1 MYDFCTV
8 EKKQGQRLFD
18 EVASLRFSSCNQ
30 PGFFTGGIL
39 IRQKHNST
47 TCVMDTSIKSN
58 YFAKLP
64 VLSQLDS
71 VELEQLASIAQLCR
85 APKFQFIFMPDEVA
99 DQVYFL
105 IRGRIKTGTFSMDG
119 REVIK
124 EILQPET
131 MFGDLAL
138 AGETR
143 RSEFAQALHEDVE
156 YLSVKVSD
164 FLQLMQKN
172 QRLIFACM
180 QHLSQRLQRVEDR
193 LAKLVLKDARERIIE
208 FLVETAGKE
217 GRRVGYE
224 TLLKH
229 HLTQQD
235 IANLTGTSR
244 QTVTSVLNDLRK
256 SNLIYFNRNSI
267 LIRDIEKLA

>member
-1 MYDFCTV
+1 
-8 EKKQGQRLFD
+8 
-18 EVASLRFSSCNQ
+18 
-30 PGFFTGGIL
+30 
-39 IRQKHNST
+39 
-47 TCVMDTSIKSN
+47 MDTSNKVQFFS
-58 YFAKLP
+58 KLP
-64 VLSQLDS
+64 LFEALNAQ
-71 VELEQLASIAQLCR
+71 ELEYLADITQYRR
-85 APKFQFIFMPDEVA
+85 APKFQFIFMPDEPA
-99 DQVYFL
+99 DHLYFL
-105 IRGRIKTGTFSMDG
+105 LKGRVKTGTFSNDG

-131 MFGDLAL
+131 LFGDLAL
-138 AGETR
+138 AGETT
-143 RSEFAQALHEDVE
+143 RSEFAQALHDEAE
-156 YLSVKVSD
+156 YLAIKIAD
-164 FLQLMQKN
+164 FQQLMQQN
-172 QRLIFACM
+172 QRLVFACLY
-180 QHLSQRLQRVEDR
+180 HLSQRLQRVEDR

-208 FLVETAGKE
+208 FLIETAGRE

-224 TLLKH
+224 TLVKH

>member
-1 MYDFCTV
+1 MYHQKNTHLKPIPFKGTLTTFKHTHNYLIKNYAAMETSNKINV
-8 EKKQGQRLFD
+8 LGKLPIL
-18 EVASLRFSSCNQ
+18 ASLA
-30 PGFFTGGIL
+30 
-39 IRQKHNST
+39 
-47 TCVMDTSIKSN
+47 VD
-58 YFAKLP
+58 
-64 VLSQLDS
+64 
-71 VELEQLASIAQLCR
+71 ELEQIATIASFRRVA
-85 APKFQFIFMPDEVA
+85 KFQFIFMPDEVA
-99 DQVYFL
+99 DYVYIL
-105 IRGRIKTGTFSMDG
+105 LKGRVKTGTFSAEG

-131 MFGDLAL
+131 FFGDLAL
-138 AGETR
+138 TGETK
-143 RSEFAQALHEDVE
+143 RSDYAQALHDDVE
-156 YLSVKVSD
+156 YLAIRVVD
-164 FLQLMQKN
+164 FQQLMQQN

-180 QHLSQRLQRVEDR
+180 HHLTQRLQRVEDR

-224 TLLKH
+224 TLVKH

-267 LIRDIEKLA
+267 LIRDVEKLA

>member
-1 MYDFCTV
+1 
-8 EKKQGQRLFD
+8 
-18 EVASLRFSSCNQ
+18 
-30 PGFFTGGIL
+30 
-39 IRQKHNST
+39 
-47 TCVMDTSIKSN
+47 MDTISKVKFFKSMSL
-58 YFAKLP
+58 FEA
-64 VLSQLDS
+64 LSPE
-71 VELEQLASIAQLCR
+71 ELEHLAEKSHHRR
-85 APKFQFIFMPDEVA
+85 APKYQFIFMPDEVA

-105 IRGRIKTGTFSMDG
+105 LDGRVKTGTFSVEG

-124 EILQPET
+124 EILQPVT
-131 MFGDLAL
+131 LFGDLAL
-138 AGETR
+138 AGEAT
-143 RSEFAQALHEDVE
+143 RSEFAQALHDEVM
-156 YLSVKVSD
+156 YLAIKISD
-164 FLQLMQKN
+164 FQELMQKN
-172 QRLIFACM
+172 QRLVFACLK
-180 QHLSQRLQRVEDR
+180 HLSLRLQRVEER

-208 FLVETAGKE
+208 FLVETAGRE

-224 TLLKH
+224 TLVKH

>member
-1 MYDFCTV
+1 M
-8 EKKQGQRLFD
+8 EL
-18 EVASLRFSSCNQ
+18 
-30 PGFFTGGIL
+30 
-39 IRQKHNST
+39 
-47 TCVMDTSIKSN
+47 SN
-58 YFAKLP
+58 KMQLLGKLP
-64 VLSQLDS
+64 VLNSLS
-71 VELEQLASIAQLCR
+71 VTELEQLAAIAHHRR
-85 APKFQFIFMPDEVA
+85 APKFQFVFMPDEPA
-99 DQVYFL
+99 DHIYALV
-105 IRGRIKTGTFSMDG
+105 RGRVKTGTFSQDG

-131 MFGDLAL
+131 LFGDLAL
-138 AGETR
+138 AGETK
-143 RSEFAQALHEDVE
+143 RSEFAQALHDEVE
-156 YLSVKVSD
+156 YLAIKTAD
-164 FLQLMQKN
+164 FQILMEQN
-172 QRLIFACM
+172 QRLVFACLT
-180 QHLSQRLQRVEDR
+180 HLTQRLQRVEDR

-267 LIRDIEKLA
+267 LIRDMEKLA

>member
-1 MYDFCTV
+1 
-8 EKKQGQRLFD
+8 
-18 EVASLRFSSCNQ
+18 
-30 PGFFTGGIL
+30 
-39 IRQKHNST
+39 
-47 TCVMDTSIKSN
+47 MDMNTKLQLLG
-58 YFAKLP
+58 KLP
-64 VLSQLDS
+64 VLSALS
-71 VELEQLASIAQLCR
+71 TGELEQLAAIATFRR
-85 APKFQFIFMPDEVA
+85 APKFQFIFMPDETA
-99 DQVYFL
+99 DHLYIL
-105 IRGRIKTGTFSMDG
+105 GKGRVKTGTFSSDG

-124 EILQPET
+124 EILQPEM

-138 AGETR
+138 AGETK
-143 RSEFAQALHEDVE
+143 RSEFAQALHDEVE
-156 YLSVKVSD
+156 YLAIKVDD
-164 FLQLMQKN
+164 FQHLMQQN
-172 QRLIFACM
+172 QRLVFACL
-180 QHLSQRLQRVEDR
+180 QHLTQRLQRVEER

>member
-1 MYDFCTV
+1 
-8 EKKQGQRLFD
+8 
-18 EVASLRFSSCNQ
+18 
-30 PGFFTGGIL
+30 
-39 IRQKHNST
+39 
-47 TCVMDTSIKSN
+47 MDTTNKVQFFKRIPL
-58 YFAKLP
+58 FEA
-64 VLSQLDS
+64 LSPE
-71 VELEQLASIAQLCR
+71 ELEQIADKAQYRR
-85 APKFQFIFMPDEVA
+85 APKFQFIFMPDEPA
-99 DQVYFL
+99 EQVYFL
-105 IRGRIKTGTFSMDG
+105 LQGRVKTGTFSLEG

-131 MFGDLAL
+131 LFGDLAL
-138 AGETR
+138 AGETI
-143 RSEFAQALHEDVE
+143 RSEFAQALHDEAL
-156 YLSVKVSD
+156 YLAINLTD
-164 FLQLMQKN
+164 FQQLMQQN
-172 QRLIFACM
+172 QRLVFACLK
-180 QHLSQRLQRVEDR
+180 HLSLRLQRVEER

-208 FLVETAGKE
+208 FLIETAGKE

-224 TLLKH
+224 TLVKH

>member
-1 MYDFCTV
+1 M
-8 EKKQGQRLFD
+8 E
-18 EVASLRFSSCNQ
+18 
-30 PGFFTGGIL
+30 
-39 IRQKHNST
+39 
-47 TCVMDTSIKSN
+47 MSN
-58 YFAKLP
+58 KLQLLGKLP
-64 VLSQLDS
+64 VLSSLS
-71 VELEQLASIAQLCR
+71 TPELEQLAAIAHFRR

-99 DQVYFL
+99 DYVYIL
-105 IRGRIKTGTFSMDG
+105 LKGRVKTGTFSAEG

-131 MFGDLAL
+131 FFGDLAL
-138 AGETR
+138 TGETK
-143 RSEFAQALHEDVE
+143 RSDYAQALHDDVE
-156 YLSVKVSD
+156 YLAIRVVD
-164 FLQLMQKN
+164 FQQLMQQN
-172 QRLIFACM
+172 QRLVFACL
-180 QHLSQRLQRVEDR
+180 QHLTHRLQRVEER